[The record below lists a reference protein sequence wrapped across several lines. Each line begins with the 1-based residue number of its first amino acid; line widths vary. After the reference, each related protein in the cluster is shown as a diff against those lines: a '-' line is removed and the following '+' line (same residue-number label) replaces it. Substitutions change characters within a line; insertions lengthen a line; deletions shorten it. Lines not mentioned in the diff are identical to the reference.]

1 MSESLERVREPVAAV
16 ALLVLLGK
24 AVGGLVAGSPLVGLA
39 EAVLLC
45 GLVLLCAGLA
55 PRSRY
60 GSALAAAAGLFL
72 VTAAAEQTVVAV
84 LSLQPVDSLLS
95 QLAEQVL
102 LGLLAT
108 LLLAVARTPE
118 KAPQQVPEPEP
129 AAVEAPA
136 EPEPE
141 PEPAPDPLRQP
152 VWEASAA
159 SGAVWRRAS
168 DAAAGAQAAAYGTAG
183 DGWSQTSATAL
194 PATGE
199 PASPAAEPR
208 PRRAEPPS

>member
-84 LSLQPVDSLLS
+84 LISQPVDSLLS
-95 QLAEQVL
+95 QLAEQAL

-141 PEPAPDPLRQP
+141 PAPDPLRQP

-159 SGAVWRRAS
+159 SGAIWRRAS

-183 DGWSQTSATAL
+183 DGWSQTS
-194 PATGE
+194 
-199 PASPAAEPR
+199 
-208 PRRAEPPS
+208 